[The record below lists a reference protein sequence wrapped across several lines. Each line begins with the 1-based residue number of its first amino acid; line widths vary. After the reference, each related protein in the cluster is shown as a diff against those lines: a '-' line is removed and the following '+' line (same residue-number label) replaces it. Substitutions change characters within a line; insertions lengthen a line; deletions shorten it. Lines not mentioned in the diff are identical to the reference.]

1 MNETKKDW
9 VTRVVPSL
17 AFTAGIIMAAIGGI
31 MLISSSLK
39 LTMFDAEPYTIITE
53 EECKYD
59 YTVVSAAP
67 DNGPKTRTP
76 EEMQT
81 CLLRRETEER
91 ERFQN
96 SKKENIIDGISALLV
111 GGILILAFRK
121 RK

>member
-1 MNETKKDW
+1 MSETKKDW

-39 LTMFDAEPYTIITE
+39 LSMFDAEPYTVITE

-59 YTVVSAAP
+59 YTAVSATP
-67 DNGPKTRTP
+67 ESGPKMRTP
-76 EEMQT
+76 EEIQS
-81 CLLRRETEER
+81 CLLRREQEEL

>member
-1 MNETKKDW
+1 MSETKKDW

-39 LTMFDAEPYTIITE
+39 LSMFDAEPYTVITE

-59 YTVVSAAP
+59 YTAVSVTP
-67 DNGPKTRTP
+67 ESGPKMRTP
-76 EEMQT
+76 EEIQS
-81 CLLRRETEER
+81 CLLRREQEEL